1 MNKSANHIVR
11 RTPGSLRPGKTK
23 WARIDALSDAKV
35 EAAARAD
42 PDAAPTDVAFWKT
55 ARLVM
60 PEGKVPVTFRMDR
73 EVLAWFKAQGSRYQT
88 RMNAVLRAYVEARK
102 RSG

>member
-1 MNKSANHIVR
+1 
-11 RTPGSLRPGKTK
+11 
-23 WARIDALSDAKV
+23 
-35 EAAARAD
+35 
-42 PDAAPTDVAFWKT
+42 
-55 ARLVM
+55 M